1 MIRDFPTVS
10 YADTLEQIIRTARAN
25 LHIESLPVMDG
36 NDKLIGIIRA
46 EDLHRVLDADL
57 EPHLVN
63 AEDIVMKSP
72 LCVSPE
78 LNLLE
83 AMRDFGSRDIETLP
97 VETGQGAS
105 RRLVGLLLRAD
116 VLSCYRREMLRAR

>member
-1 MIRDFPTVS
+1 MD
-10 YADTLEQIIRTARAN
+10 ADER
-25 LHIESLPVMDG
+25 
-36 NDKLIGIIRA
+36 LIGIIRA

-72 LCVSPE
+72 LSVSPE

-97 VETGQGAS
+97 VETGTGSS

-116 VLSCYRREMLRAR
+116 VLSRYRREMLRVT